1 MTLADEPYEPKR
13 ARLGSTARDKH
24 GSGEYQPDADRP
36 DTLGASDRASDL
48 AGASSGGI
56 RHSTR
61 PKRPPSLPL
70 KVRLLRTCIWQ
81 CCHQGSF

>member
-1 MTLADEPYEPKR
+1 MSLTDEPYEPKR
-13 ARLGSTARDKH
+13 ARLGSTARDEN

-36 DTLGASDRASDL
+36 EALGASDL
-48 AGASSGGI
+48 AGASSGGV

-70 KVRLLRTCIWQ
+70 KVHTSCVYAALF
-81 CCHQGSF
+81 G

>member
-1 MTLADEPYEPKR
+1 MPMSDEPYEPKR
-13 ARLGSTARDKH
+13 ARLGSTARDDD

-36 DTLGASDRASDL
+36 DTLAGASDL
-48 AGASSGGI
+48 AGASSGGV

-70 KVRLLRTCIWQ
+70 KVL
-81 CCHQGSF
+81 